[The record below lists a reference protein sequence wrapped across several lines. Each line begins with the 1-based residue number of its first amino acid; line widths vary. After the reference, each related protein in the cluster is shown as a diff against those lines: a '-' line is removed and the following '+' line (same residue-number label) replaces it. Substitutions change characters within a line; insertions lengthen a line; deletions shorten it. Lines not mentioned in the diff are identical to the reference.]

1 MVSGWML
8 LGCVVC
14 SCFGCLCLLVAA
26 WCLGVVLYGWFVC
39 FCAVWAFLDVM
50 VALLCYCGLVHG
62 GRFVGLLAWL
72 CNWSWQCLVS
82 VYYLCLGFSWCL
94 SFFSVL
100 LDLGLCLIW

>member
-14 SCFGCLCLLVAA
+14 SCFGCLRLLVAA

-50 VALLCYCGLVHG
+50 VALLCYCGLIHG
-62 GRFVGLLAWL
+62 GRFVGLLRDCVIGLGSVWLVFIICAWV
-72 CNWSWQCLVS
+72 LV
-82 VYYLCLGFSWCL
+82 GA
-94 SFFSVL
+94 
-100 LDLGLCLIW
+100 